1 MSWIKDFRL
10 RYGLSQS
17 QLGVFAGI
25 SRSYLSMLEAREE
38 IPSALMIL
46 FTALEKEFK
55 KAAAEPSIE
64 PLPAH
69 PTRHEKNLSALLK
82 RIQKKET
89 YVKKL
94 EKRLEEREDRFQK
107 MAVITKVCYRWQ
119 EQKKDEDP
127 IIHEKIGT
135 ILADQ
140 DLELIYCGPEARS
153 ILRVAIGRIRSEI
166 RVAQEEYENLFQNPH
181 PNPPSPPTP

>member
-46 FTALEKEFK
+46 FADLEKEFQ
-55 KAAAEPSIE
+55 KATAEPMDE
-64 PLPAH
+64 PVPVNPLK
-69 PTRHEKNLSALLK
+69 HEKNLSALLK

-107 MAVITKVCYRWQ
+107 MAVIIKVCNRWL

-135 ILADQ
+135 ILSDQ
-140 DLELIYCGPEARS
+140 ELKLIHCGPEARS

-166 RVAQEEYENLFQNPH
+166 RVAREEYENLSQNTH
-181 PNPPSPPTP
+181 PIPPFPPTP